1 MPGLHAAAAGQA
13 VLTGLLLVLSFPKFG
28 HWAVAWA
35 ALVPLL
41 YALRTLPVMPAVLA
55 GILAGFVQHVGLL
68 YWVTHVVVHYGKLP
82 MALGI
87 PVMMLLALYL
97 SLYTGLFAGGVAFF
111 RSRGIP
117 AVAAAPL
124 LWTALEYAKS
134 MLLTGFPW
142 ENLAHSQYLNLP
154 IIQVAD
160 ITGSYGVSF
169 LLVLANAAIA
179 SFIGM
184 DRENLRKAFAG
195 AAAAGLLV
203 SLAAGY
209 GMWRMT
215 DVAARF
221 DPVPERTVALI
232 QGNIDQSI
240 KWDPSFQKE
249 TLRIYR
255 DLSLEAARKGVH
267 AVIWPETATPFMFQN
282 RDELHDAVVGVAKE
296 TGAWLLFGT
305 PSYTRHEGAL
315 RFQNSAV
322 ALSPE
327 GRIAGTYSK
336 VHLVPY
342 GEYVPL
348 RPLFP
353 FIEKLAVGVGDFLPG
368 SGFDPVDAAEARIGF
383 LICYEGIFPEIGRA
397 YGRNGA
403 SLLVNVT
410 NDAWFGM
417 TSAPYQHLSMTVFR
431 AVENRLY
438 VARAANTGISA
449 VIDATGRITART
461 GLFERTSLTAPV
473 KIHRIGTLYTAAG
486 DGFVFT
492 CLIALLVLFYRP
504 GGSRPWS
511 KKSRK

>member
-1 MPGLHAAAAGQA
+1 
-13 VLTGLLLVLSFPKFG
+13 VLSFPKFG

-41 YALRTLPVMPAVLA
+41 CALRALPVLPAVLA
-55 GILAGFVQHVGLL
+55 GILAGFIQHVGLL

-82 MALGI
+82 LVLGV

-97 SLYTGLFAGGVAFF
+97 SLYTGLFAGGIVFF
-111 RSRGIP
+111 RERGIP
-117 AVAAAPL
+117 AVASAPL

-160 ITGSYGVSF
+160 VTGSYGVSF
-169 LLVLANAAIA
+169 LLVLVNAALA
-179 SFIGM
+179 AFIGTG
-184 DRENLRKAFAG
+184 REGMRKALAG
-195 AAAAGLLV
+195 AAAAALLV
-203 SLAAGY
+203 GLAACY
-209 GMWRMT
+209 GLWRLS
-215 DVAARF
+215 DVTARF
-221 DPVPERTVALI
+221 DPAPERAVALI

-240 KWDPSFQKE
+240 KWEPSFQRE

-255 DLSLEAARKGVH
+255 DLSFEAARGG
-267 AVIWPETATPFMFQN
+267 ARFLIWPETATPFMFQN
-282 RDELHDAVVGVAKE
+282 RDELHDAVAGVAKAS
-296 TGAWLLFGT
+296 GAWLLFGT
-305 PSYTRHEGAL
+305 PSYTRHEGTL

-322 ALSPE
+322 VLSPAGE
-327 GRIAGTYSK
+327 IAGAYSK

-368 SGFDPVDAAEARIGF
+368 SGFEPVEAAEARVGF
-383 LICYEGIFPEIGRA
+383 LICYEGIFAEIGRA
-397 YGRNGA
+397 YGRGGA
-403 SLLVNVT
+403 SLLVNLT

-417 TSAPYQHLSMTVFR
+417 TSAPFQHLSMTVFR

-438 VARAANTGISA
+438 VARAANTGVSA

-461 GLFERTSLTAPV
+461 GLFERTQLTAPV
-473 KIHRIGTLYTAAG
+473 KIHRIGTFYTAYG
-486 DGFVFT
+486 DTFVFA
-492 CLIALLVLFYRP
+492 CVIALLALFYRP
-504 GGSRPWS
+504 GGRTPWL

>member
-1 MPGLHAAAAGQA
+1 
-13 VLTGLLLVLSFPKFG
+13 
-28 HWAVAWA
+28 
-35 ALVPLL
+35 
-41 YALRTLPVMPAVLA
+41 MPAILA

-82 MALGI
+82 VALGI

-111 RSRGIP
+111 RRRGIP

-124 LWTALEYAKS
+124 LWTVLEYAKS

-169 LLVLANAAIA
+169 LLVLVNASLAA
-179 SFIGM
+179 FIGTG
-184 DRENLRKAFAG
+184 RENLRKAFAG

-203 SLAAGY
+203 ALASGY
-209 GMWRMT
+209 GVWRMA

-221 DPVPERTVALI
+221 DPVPERTVVLI

-267 AVIWPETATPFMFQN
+267 AIIWPETATPFMFQN
-282 RDELHDAVVGVAKE
+282 RDELHDAVVGVARE

-322 ALSPE
+322 VLSPE

-397 YGRNGA
+397 YGSSGA

-473 KIHRIGTLYTAAG
+473 KIHRIGTLYTATG
-486 DGFVFT
+486 DGFVFA
-492 CLIALLVLFYRP
+492 CMIALLVLFYRP
-504 GGSRPWS
+504 GGSRPWL

>member
-1 MPGLHAAAAGQA
+1 MQGIHAAAAGQA

-41 YALRTLPVMPAVLA
+41 CAVRTLPVLPAVLA

-111 RSRGIP
+111 RNRGIP
-117 AVAAAPL
+117 AVASAPL
-124 LWTALEYAKS
+124 LWTGLEYAKS

-169 LLVLANAAIA
+169 LIVLVNASLAA
-179 SFIGM
+179 FIGTG
-184 DRENLRKAFAG
+184 RENLRKAFAG
-195 AAAAGLLV
+195 AVGAGLLV
-203 SLAAGY
+203 ALAAGY
-209 GMWRMT
+209 GVWRMA

-221 DPVPERTVALI
+221 EPVPERTVALI

-282 RDELHDAVVGVAKE
+282 RDELHDAVVGVAKD

-305 PSYTRHEGAL
+305 PSYTRHEGSL

-473 KIHRIGTLYTAAG
+473 KIHRIGTLYTTTG
-486 DGFVFT
+486 DGFVFA

-504 GGSRPWS
+504 GGSRPWL

>member
-1 MPGLHAAAAGQA
+1 MA
-13 VLTGLLLVLSFPKFG
+13 VLSGILLVLSFPKFG
-28 HWAVAWA
+28 HGVTAWA

-41 YALRTLPVMPAVLA
+41 VAVRTLPFAPSVLA
-55 GILAGFVQHVGLL
+55 GVLAGFVQHVGLL
-68 YWVTHVVVHYGKLP
+68 YWVTHVVVHYGKLH

-97 SLYTGLFAGGVAFF
+97 SLYTGLFAGGIALF
-111 RSRGIP
+111 RDRGIP
-117 AVAAAPL
+117 AAAAAPL

-154 IIQVAD
+154 LIQVAD
-160 ITGSYGVSF
+160 ITGTYGLSF
-169 LLVLANAAIA
+169 LLVLVNAALA
-179 SFIGM
+179 ACIGAG
-184 DRENLRKAFAG
+184 REALRKTLAG
-195 AAAAGLLV
+195 VAAAGLLV
-203 SLAAGY
+203 ALCAGY
-209 GMWRMT
+209 GVWRMA

-221 DPVPERTVALI
+221 EPVPERTVALV

-255 DLSLEAARKGVH
+255 ELSLEAAARGARFIV
-267 AVIWPETATPFMFQN
+267 WPETATPFMFQN
-282 RDELHDAVVGVAKE
+282 RDELHDAVVGTARA

-322 ALSPE
+322 VLSPAGE
-327 GRIAGTYSK
+327 IAGSYSK

-353 FIEKLAVGVGDFLPG
+353 FVEKLAVGVGDFLPG
-368 SGFDPVDAAEARIGF
+368 EGFEPVDAAEARVGF

-403 SLLVNVT
+403 TLLVNVT
-410 NDAWFGM
+410 NDAWFGT
-417 TSAPYQHLSMTVFR
+417 TSAPFQHLSMTVFR
-431 AVENRLY
+431 AVENRIY
-438 VARAANTGISA
+438 VARAANTGVSA

-461 GLFERTSLTAPV
+461 GLFERTTLTAPV
-473 KIHRIGTLYTAAG
+473 KIHRIGTFYTAAG
-486 DGFVFT
+486 DWFVFA
-492 CLIALLVLFYRP
+492 CLFALLVLFYRP
-504 GGSRPWS
+504 GGSRPWL

>member
-1 MPGLHAAAAGQA
+1 M
-13 VLTGLLLVLSFPKFG
+13 LSFPKFG
-28 HWAVAWA
+28 HGAVVWL

-41 YALRTLPVMPAVLA
+41 YALRALPVLPALLA
-55 GILAGFVQHVGLL
+55 GLLAGFVQHVGLL

-82 MALGI
+82 LALGI

-97 SLYTGLFAGGVAFF
+97 SLYTGLFSGGVAFF
-111 RSRGIP
+111 RNRGIP
-117 AVAAAPL
+117 AVAVAPF
-124 LWTALEYAKS
+124 LWTVLEYGKS
-134 MLLTGFPW
+134 TLLTGFPW
-142 ENLAHSQYLNLP
+142 ENLGHSQYLNLP
-154 IIQVAD
+154 LIQIAD
-160 ITGSYGVSF
+160 VTGSYGVSF
-169 LLVLANAAIA
+169 LIVLVNAALA
-179 SFIGM
+179 AFLGTG
-184 DRENLRKAFAG
+184 REGLRKAFAG
-195 AAAAGLLV
+195 LAAAGLLLA
-203 SLAAGY
+203 LAAGY
-209 GMWRMT
+209 GTWRLA

-255 DLSLEAARKGVH
+255 DLTLEAAGRGARFV
-267 AVIWPETATPFMFQN
+267 VWPETATPFMFQN
-282 RDELHDAVVGVAKE
+282 RDELHDAVVGVAVS

-315 RFQNSAV
+315 RFRNSAV

-327 GRIAGTYSK
+327 GTIAGAYHK

-353 FIEKLAVGVGDFLPG
+353 FVEKLAVGVGDFLPG
-368 SGFDPVDAAEARIGF
+368 EGFEPVAAGEARVGF
-383 LICYEGIFPEIGRA
+383 LICYEGIFPYIGRA
-397 YGRNGA
+397 YGRGGA
-403 SLLVNVT
+403 SLLVNIT

-417 TSAPYQHLSMTVFR
+417 TSAPFQHLSMTVFR

-438 VARAANTGISA
+438 LARAANTGVSA

-461 GLFERTSLTAPV
+461 GLFERTALTAPV
-473 KIHRIGTLYTAAG
+473 KIHRIGTVYTEYG
-486 DGFVFT
+486 DWLVLV

-504 GGSRPWS
+504 GGPLPWL